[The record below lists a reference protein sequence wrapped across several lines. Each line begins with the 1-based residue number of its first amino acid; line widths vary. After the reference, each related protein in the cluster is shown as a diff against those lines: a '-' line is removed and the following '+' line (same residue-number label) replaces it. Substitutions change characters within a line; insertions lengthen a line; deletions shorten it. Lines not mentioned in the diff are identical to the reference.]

1 MNSDERQAAKILI
14 NPYSV
19 ITFRDDLFQPH
30 NINGALE
37 DWVKK
42 NTGLVLEVGN
52 KTWLDEFLKVLSPNT
67 PADYVRDSIINPYR
81 GLHFSERLRGAHE
94 PIVDR
99 TMWIEANSKMID
111 ELGADTWLWRLAEVL
126 ETGGPEAS

>member
-1 MNSDERQAAKILI
+1 MKPDERQAAKILI

-19 ITFRDDLFQPH
+19 ITFKDELFQPH
-30 NINGALE
+30 EIDGAIE

-42 NTGLVLEVGN
+42 NTGLLLEVGN
-52 KTWLDEFLKVLSPNT
+52 KTWLDEFLTALSLGA

-81 GLHFSERLRGAHE
+81 GLNFSERLRGAHE

-99 TMWIEANSKMID
+99 PIWVEANAKMID
-111 ELGADTWLWRLAEVL
+111 ELGADTWLWRLVEVL
-126 ETGGPEAS
+126 ETGGSE